1 MSSSP
6 NTESKTEEEEAPN
19 EIGAPAEKPTIPA
32 EAGRAGWLCVVGSAM
47 GLFCTFGFL
56 AA

>member
-6 NTESKTEEEEAPN
+6 SVESKVEETKAHKKASELT
-19 EIGAPAEKPTIPA
+19 EKPAIRA
-32 EAGRAGWLCVVGSAM
+32 EAGRAGWLCVVGSAI